1 MRFFEELLKKHK
13 ERRDQQYQNVLYDFA
28 DLSGSIKYL
37 IKYRSKKYAIFI
49 DREKEF
55 DWETHDNIDEVMS
68 SKKMNS
74 ILSGIEHLQH
84 QPCVEYFSYNQKKG
98 LYCLLGECLAYAIDE
113 DYSTSRKVLNK
124 AEQYL
129 NDRKY
134 EITRKWQLSYAIGIL
149 GISIIVFLLLNRHL
163 GGICVFL
170 NLQESEF
177 SKMLL
182 LFWGV
187 VGAVFSIIQNTGN
200 TFYDCQS
207 GRFLSFLQIFSKILA
222 GIISSIFIIYLYE
235 LGLIFSSLGGNNQT
249 ACLTAMCIISGFS
262 ERLVPS
268 IINKICKDET
278 TEEENEQKGTDNI

>member
-1 MRFFEELLKKHK
+1 MKSFEELLKKHK
-13 ERRDQQYQNVLYDFA
+13 ERIDQQYQYVLNDFA

-37 IKYRSKKYAIFI
+37 IKYRSEKYAIFI

-84 QPCVEYFSYNQKKG
+84 QPCIEYFSYNQKKG
-98 LYCLLGECLAYAIDE
+98 LYCLLGESLAYAIDE
-113 DYSTSRKVLNK
+113 DYNTSRKVL
-124 AEQYL
+124 
-129 NDRKY
+129 
-134 EITRKWQLSYAIGIL
+134 QLSYAIGIL

-207 GRFLSFLQIFSKILA
+207 GRVLSFLQIFSKILA

-278 TEEENEQKGTDNI
+278 KEEENEQKGTDNI